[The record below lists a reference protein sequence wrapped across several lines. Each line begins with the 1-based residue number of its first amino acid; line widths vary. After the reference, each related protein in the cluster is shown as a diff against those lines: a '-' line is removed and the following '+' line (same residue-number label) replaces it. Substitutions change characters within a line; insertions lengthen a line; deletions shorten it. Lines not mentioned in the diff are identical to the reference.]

1 MKAIHYEKI
10 FEKLVQMSE
19 IFFSAGPQHPGT
31 GHFRMKVRLSGDIV
45 LEIIPDPGYVHR
57 GTEKL
62 CESKDYVQNIPLVER
77 VCLPDVSPAALG
89 FVLAIEKLLKIDP
102 PQTAQYIRV
111 IYAEMNRI
119 MSHLYWLAIYGI
131 FLGHS
136 TMFMWPFGDREL
148 FIELAEEISGA
159 RMTYSDILPG
169 GVRNTLP
176 EKFVARLNKAINRF
190 LHRLPD
196 YERIFFKNPI
206 FKQRSKETGI
216 LSRNDAIR
224 LGATGPV
231 LRASGVNYDIRKIN
245 PYAAYADLDFE
256 PAVFD
261 EGDCYSRAMVRL
273 EEMRTSCSI
282 LKQAVD
288 HIPSRE
294 VQIKVPTRVPSGY
307 SYARVEA
314 ARGELGYYVQSDGS
328 NKPNRVKI
336 STPSFR
342 NLSILGFLIRNCVL
356 ADVPTIYWSLD
367 YWAPDSD
374 R

>member
-1 MKAIHYEKI
+1 
-10 FEKLVQMSE
+10 MSE

-62 CESKDYVQNIPLVER
+62 CESKDFVQNIPLVER
-77 VCLPDVSPAALG
+77 VCLPDTSAASLG
-89 FVLAIEKLLKIDP
+89 FVLAIEKLLNITP
-102 PQTAQYIRV
+102 PPSAQYIRV
-111 IYAEMNRI
+111 IFAEMNRI
-119 MSHLYWLAIYGI
+119 MSHLYWIAIYGI

-148 FIELAEEISGA
+148 FIQLAEEISGA
-159 RMTYSDILPG
+159 RMTYSDILSG
-169 GVRNTLP
+169 GVRHSLP
-176 EKFVARLNKAINRF
+176 EKFSSRLNKIIHNF
-190 LHRLPD
+190 LKRLQD

-206 FKQRSKETGI
+206 FKQRTKEIGI
-216 LSRNDAIR
+216 LNRNDAIQ

-231 LRASGVNYDIRKIN
+231 LRASGANYDIRKIE
-245 PYAAYADLDFE
+245 PYAAYPDLDFE

-273 EEMRTSCSI
+273 EEMRTSCLL

-288 HIPSRE
+288 NLPSGE
-294 VQIKVPTRVPSGY
+294 IQVKVPTRVPSGY

-314 ARGELGYYVQSDGS
+314 ARGELGYYVQGDGS
-328 NKPNRVKI
+328 NKPSRVKI

-342 NLSILGFLIRNCVL
+342 NLPILPFLLRNCAL